1 MVDLL
6 PYFVVLWDLKI
17 KSKSSGLHDSN
28 FIFFVATEK
37 TKQKKSLRC
46 AGHVWGGVAATSI
59 QANLSGKSSIY
70 PPQDP
75 RLLRASPSLVNCC
88 CGHASQVFPL

>member
-37 TKQKKSLRC
+37 TKQKKAWVRVIDIVTHVLDLYIC
-46 AGHVWGGVAATSI
+46 AALGM
-59 QANLSGKSSIY
+59 SGS
-70 PPQDP
+70 
-75 RLLRASPSLVNCC
+75 
-88 CGHASQVFPL
+88 